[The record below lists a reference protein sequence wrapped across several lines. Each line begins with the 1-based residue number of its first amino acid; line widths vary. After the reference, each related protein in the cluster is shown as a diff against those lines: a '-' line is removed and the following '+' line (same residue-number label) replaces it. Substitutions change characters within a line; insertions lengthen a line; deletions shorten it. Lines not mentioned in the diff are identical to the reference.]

1 VVVNAMQ
8 EEASKADAEER
19 EVEREMIQEEAAPIL
34 AAVKSLQTEVAEL
47 RAQLAGRRAQTSG

>member
-1 VVVNAMQ
+1 MQ

-34 AAVKSLQTEVAEL
+34 AAVKNLRSEVAEL
-47 RAQLAGRRAQTSG
+47 RAELAGRRAQTSG